1 MGRTF
6 AVARGRCRPPRAG
19 GGTVEMLEAEA
30 ESLLRAGRVKVDAGD
45 LAGRQADVIAGEPIV
60 TVWLATLRKT
70 SRRAEL
76 RLAVDKLDILYLNQ
90 SPQRHSEQPRL
101 LTLTRA
107 VVATTL
113 ERQECPA
120 P

>member
-1 MGRTF
+1 
-6 AVARGRCRPPRAG
+6 
-19 GGTVEMLEAEA
+19 MLDAEA

-45 LAGRQADVIAGEPIV
+45 LAGRRADVIAAEPIV

-70 SRRAEL
+70 SRRA
-76 RLAVDKLDILYLNQ
+76 DKLDILYLNQ

-101 LTLTRA
+101 LTLTCA